1 MSKKEQKVY
10 IKEKLLIV
18 IYLMAL
24 KKKHALKYEDVYVEA
39 FKKYPTD
46 FQLIGYSEYPD
57 TELMSKKIYDLRK
70 NGLVQIR
77 RKFITITPKG
87 KSYAEKLINSESSF
101 HDKNR
106 NTAALSRDVKNE
118 INRIMNTDAYQ
129 LFLHDKKEQIV
140 DTDFF
145 TYLGTTVRADR
156 SDFAA
161 RIKTLQDI
169 VKAVSPVHDY
179 KILIDLHTYLLAKF
193 NDTIKAK
200 LAIGYPRRKHE

>member
-1 MSKKEQKVY
+1 MIKIEKKLF

-24 KKKHALKYEDVYVEA
+24 KKERALKYEDVYVEA

-77 RKFITITPKG
+77 RKFITITQKG
-87 KSYAEKLINSESSF
+87 KSHAEKLINSESSF
-101 HDKNR
+101 QDKNR
-106 NTAALSRDVKNE
+106 NTSALSRDIKNE
-118 INRIMNTDAYQ
+118 IDRIINTDAFQ
-129 LFLHDKKEQIV
+129 LFLNDKKDQIV

-145 TYLGTTVRADR
+145 TYLGTTVRTDR

-161 RIKTLQDI
+161 RIKTLEDV
-169 VKAVSPVHDY
+169 VKAVRNVHDY
-179 KILIDLHTYLLAKF
+179 KMLIDLHTYLLEKF
-193 NDTIKAK
+193 NDTINAK